1 MTLLKQEGYGNV
13 CFFPCTQNAV
23 LLRVSE
29 MSQFE
34 MVLSDRGHAICRRNA
49 MALLQVLQ
57 VDEVGT
63 LAVLALS
70 QRLSPLGLI
79 FRSPTPTSD
88 KINLVNF
95 RISLLKYIELITY
108 YSRHYAL
115 SKIAL
120 LISFDHELLEL

>member
-23 LLRVSE
+23 LLHVSE

-34 MVLSDRGHAICRRNA
+34 MVLSDGGHAICRRNA

-63 LAVLALS
+63 LAVPFPQLALS
-70 QRLSPLGLI
+70 QRLPLLC
-79 FRSPTPTSD
+79 
-88 KINLVNF
+88 KI
-95 RISLLKYIELITY
+95 
-108 YSRHYAL
+108 
-115 SKIAL
+115 
-120 LISFDHELLEL
+120 